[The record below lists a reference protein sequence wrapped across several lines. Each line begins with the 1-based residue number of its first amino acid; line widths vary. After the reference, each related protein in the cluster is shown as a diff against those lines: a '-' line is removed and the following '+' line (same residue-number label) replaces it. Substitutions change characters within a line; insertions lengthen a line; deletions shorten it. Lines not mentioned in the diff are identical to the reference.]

1 MGSVAR
7 FGGLNTKLQ
16 AIYGKML
23 SQDDYENLIALDSVV
38 EVARYLKENTY
49 YSDVLD
55 EVIVEDVH
63 RGDLEHILKTK
74 LIKVMES
81 LIHFTSGPY
90 KDFMKAMFARY
101 EVEDLKL
108 ILRAITKGDDP
119 RKIENLFLHSVDYSY
134 LNYDLLTKSKTLNN
148 LRDNLKGSIYQDAFR
163 NLTEEDL
170 SMREFH
176 LEMNLDAIYFGNLI
190 KKTKALS
197 GEDEAILDELIGVNI
212 DLVNLQWVYRAK
224 KYYGLIPEEILNY
237 TLSGGKNFGFSK
249 LKAIV
254 YNEDSRGEIEAS
266 LPRKYRELLSEEDIY
281 LERKIYQFLYERFKE
296 FDKNSRLN
304 ISKLVA
310 VIHFMEYEIRDIISI
325 TEAIRYE
332 VEDIKEFLIRSFD

>member
-16 AIYGKML
+16 AVHGKML
-23 SQDDYENLIALDSVV
+23 SKEDYENLIALGTVV
-38 EVARYLKENTY
+38 DVARYLKEKTY

-55 EVIVEDVH
+55 DVVVDDIH

-74 LIKVMES
+74 LIKMMES
-81 LIHFTSGPY
+81 FIHFTSGPY
-90 KDFMKAMFARY
+90 KDFMKSMFARY

-119 RKIENLFLHSVDYSY
+119 RKLENLFLHSVDYSY
-134 LNYDLLTKSKTLNN
+134 LNYDLLIRSKTLNE

-170 SMREFH
+170 DLREFH
-176 LEMNLDAIYFGNLI
+176 LEMNLDSIYFGNLI
-190 KKTKALS
+190 KRANSLS
-197 GEDEAILDELIGVNI
+197 KEDVYILDELIGVNI

-224 KYYGLIPEEILNY
+224 KYYGLLPEEILNY
-237 TLSGGKNFGFSK
+237 TLPYGKNFNFSK
-249 LKAIV
+249 LKQIV
-254 YNEDSRGEIEAS
+254 YDKDSRSKIETE
-266 LPRKYRELLSEEDIY
+266 LPKKYRELLSEDDVY
-281 LERKIYQFLYERFKE
+281 LERKIYQFLYDRFKE
-296 FDKNSRLN
+296 FDQKSRLN
-304 ISKLVA
+304 IAKLVA

-325 TEAIRYE
+325 TEAIRYD
-332 VEDIKEFLIRSFD
+332 VDDMKDFLIRRFD